1 MSKTAEATGDA
12 TGEAPKGKKPIVMII
27 VVILL
32 VAGSAGGTWFY
43 MQSLMDQMEGGEA
56 AEVPEP
62 IPAPILLPTVFH
74 ELEIFTVNLMP
85 EEYNQFLQVG
95 LTVKTT
101 ELPEVEEEITKQMP
115 AIRNRILILLSSKT
129 AAEIS
134 SATGKQQLSAE
145 IADEIR
151 ETFDSRERQAHV
163 LEVLFTSFVIQ

>member
-1 MSKTAEATGDA
+1 MSEAAEA
-12 TGEAPKGKKPIVMII
+12 TGEAPKGKKPLVMII

-32 VAGSAGGTWFY
+32 VAGSVGGTWFY
-43 MQSLMDQMEGGEA
+43 MQSQIDQMEAGP
-56 AEVPEP
+56 EVPEP

-74 ELEIFTVNLMP
+74 ELEVFTVNLMP
-85 EEYNQFLQVG
+85 EENNQFLQVG

-101 ELPEVEEEITKQMP
+101 DLPEVEEEIINQMP

-129 AAEIS
+129 SAEIS
-134 SATGKQQLSAE
+134 SIIGKQNLSTE
-145 IADEIR
+145 ITNEIR